1 MSRHKKTEQSSAPDL
16 LSFLDT
22 TTTILI
28 FIETMSSAIA
38 TIAAAKQ
45 AHRVIEDGKEALA
58 LLEEDPRIA
67 GSEEEW
73 NALLTEAHAFGVSR
87 L

>member
-1 MSRHKKTEQSSAPDL
+1 
-16 LSFLDT
+16 
-22 TTTILI
+22 
-28 FIETMSSAIA
+28 MSSAIA
-38 TIAAAKQ
+38 TIAASKQ

-58 LLEEDPRIA
+58 LLEEDPCIA

>member
-1 MSRHKKTEQSSAPDL
+1 MSTNS
-16 LSFLDT
+16 
-22 TTTILI
+22 
-28 FIETMSSAIA
+28 
-38 TIAAAKQ
+38 TIAAIAIANQ

-73 NALLTEAHAFGVSR
+73 NVLLTEAHEFRVSQP
-87 L
+87 